1 MSRYF
6 AQLLAEREDQTDS
19 VIAGPVVGTVTNTK
33 DKAGLNRVQV
43 NLPWIGKGEEGPWA
57 RVVTPM
63 AGNNRGLYF
72 LPDPGDEVLVM
83 FERGDARFPY
93 VIGALWNG
101 KDKAPAGNDD
111 GKNNLRVIRSRSG
124 HVVSFNDEPGKETF
138 TIVDASGKN
147 SILIDTAN
155 NAITITSEKD
165 IALAAPNG
173 KVTISAKT
181 IDIKA
186 SSEGTFT
193 AGGKMTVHATDDLA
207 VQGKTVNI
215 NC

>member
-1 MSRYF
+1 MSRH
-6 AQLLAEREDQTDS
+6 LAHLIAAREDQADS
-19 VIAGPVVGTVTNTK
+19 VAAGPVLGTVTNNK
-33 DKAGLNRVQV
+33 DKDGLNRVQV
-43 NLPWIGKGEEGPWA
+43 KLPWIGNGEEGPWA
-57 RVVTPM
+57 RVVMPM

-72 LPDPGDEVLVM
+72 LPDPGDEVLVL
-83 FERGDARFPY
+83 FDRGDVRFPY

-101 KDKAPAGNDD
+101 KDKAPANNDD
-111 GKNNLRVIRSRSG
+111 GSNNLRIIRSRSG
-124 HVVSFNDEPGKETF
+124 HVVSFNDEPGKEAF

-147 SILIDTAN
+147 SILIDTAK
-155 NAITITSEKD
+155 NAITITSDKD

-186 SSEGTFT
+186 SSDGTFT
-193 AGGKMTVHATDDLA
+193 SGGKMTVHATDDLA